1 MHHRQRWR
9 PPLPKSIIRIPV
21 SAPLSTDVMP
31 HLSCPRSA
39 TVPAIRPARRPET
52 TARLRPRSGGRN
64 ALSTSAGCADVSAC
78 RPPLAKT
85 NARVVTWVQRSF
97 GSTTWSSTEM
107 MRGSVAIAGPSD
119 VSSVTGITTEII
131 GTESTRLGR
140 CRQRGNRDDHRGA
153 VSRERPRAL
162 GCHRRAGRN
171 VEGQLPTAPCRHRR
185 ASRRIGSKGADIFR
199 ISVVIRRS
207 VGSSQALPAESLC
220 PRTALAPNVIRVGAL
235 R

>member
-1 MHHRQRWR
+1 M
-9 PPLPKSIIRIPV
+9 
-21 SAPLSTDVMP
+21 
-31 HLSCPRSA
+31 SCPICPVRA
-39 TVPAIRPARRPET
+39 AP
-52 TARLRPRSGGRN
+52 RLRPSVRHGVPSR
-64 ALSTSAGCADVSAC
+64 LHGCALAAAEETHCPRVLRADASAC

-199 ISVVIRRS
+199 ISVVLRRS

-220 PRTALAPNVIRVGAL
+220 PRTALAPNVIRVAAL
-235 R
+235 RRGR